1 MEKFKKYDI
10 NNSPI
15 SSIILAN
22 NYKNLYV
29 RIVDVQKWD
38 EIKHKKEEVK
48 SLPKHE
54 MIMVKKETII
64 HEFFLLYKKDYFW
77 IKTPISKDFLATD
90 EVIEILEDLKGYE
103 IYSFDFEIK
112 EQSPVDEL
120 FILVKKCISN

>member
-1 MEKFKKYDI
+1 MKNFKKYDI

-15 SSIILAN
+15 SAIILAN
-22 NYKNLYV
+22 NYKNLFV

-38 EIKHKKEEVK
+38 EIKHKKEEFK

-77 IKTPISKDFLATD
+77 IKTPIAKDFLATD
-90 EVIEILEDLKGYE
+90 EVIEILEDLKDYQ

-112 EQSPVDEL
+112 EQSPIDEL